1 MSRTF
6 AYLRV
11 STADQDTANQAR
23 EIEASGFAVEAHRM
37 VSETISGSTPAMSRP
52 AFAKLL
58 ERMEHGDVLVV
69 TKIDRLGR
77 DALDIRATVDRLAE
91 GGIRVHCLALGG
103 ADLTSAAGKMV
114 MTVIGAMAE
123 FERDLIIERTNAGL
137 AKAKAAGVRLGR
149 KPSEVHS
156 DAEEIRAEIAEGK
169 SVAQIAKERGV
180 SRMTIMR
187 IRDAQTA

>member
-11 STADQDTANQAR
+11 STADQDTTNQAQ
-23 EIEASGFAVEAHRM
+23 EITSSGFAVEAHRM
-37 VSETISGSTPAMSRP
+37 IAETVSGSTPALSRP

-58 ERMEHGDVLVV
+58 ERMERGDVLVV

-77 DALDIRATVDRLAE
+77 DAMDIRATVDRLAE

-149 KPSEVHS
+149 KPSSVHS
-156 DAEEIRAEIAEGK
+156 DAEAIRAEIAEGK
-169 SVAQIAKERGV
+169 SVAQIAKDRGV

-187 IRDAQTA
+187 IRDAQAA

>member
-11 STADQDTANQAR
+11 STADQDTTNQAQ
-23 EIEASGFAVEAHRM
+23 EITSSGFAVEAHRM
-37 VSETISGSTPAMSRP
+37 IAETVSGSTPALSRP

-58 ERMEHGDVLVV
+58 ERMERGDVLVV

-77 DALDIRATVDRLAE
+77 DAMDIRATVDRLAE

-137 AKAKAAGVRLGR
+137 AKAKAAGGRLGR
-149 KPSEVHS
+149 KPSSVHS
-156 DAEEIRAEIAEGK
+156 DAEAIRAEIAEGK
-169 SVAQIAKERGV
+169 SVAQIAKDRGV

-187 IRDAQTA
+187 IRDAQAA